1 MLIVKVKEGDS
12 IEKALKQFKR
22 KFNLTGVVKELRE
35 REQFTKPSNKR
46 RETIKKAKYVQNLRT
61 NEDKEAL

>member
-1 MLIVKVKEGDS
+1 MLIVKVKEGES
-12 IEKALKQFKR
+12 IEKALKHFKR

-35 REQFTKPSNKR
+35 REQFTKPSSKR
-46 RETIKKAKYVQNLRT
+46 REIVKKAKYVQKLRT